1 MPYVLTTSWIDC
13 LHIPGLH
20 ITWQQQHIVT
30 RLGKEEQREAIQL
43 VHWRLQDRRKV
54 LQGIP
59 TRKAYVPHL
68 RASLMGFSA
77 YGEQTL
83 KPPNH
88 SSTARHSL

>member
-1 MPYVLTTSWIDC
+1 MRQFSWYAGDYRTED
-13 LHIPGLH
+13 L
-20 ITWQQQHIVT
+20 
-30 RLGKEEQREAIQL
+30 R
-43 VHWRLQDRRKV
+43 
-54 LQGIP
+54 GIP